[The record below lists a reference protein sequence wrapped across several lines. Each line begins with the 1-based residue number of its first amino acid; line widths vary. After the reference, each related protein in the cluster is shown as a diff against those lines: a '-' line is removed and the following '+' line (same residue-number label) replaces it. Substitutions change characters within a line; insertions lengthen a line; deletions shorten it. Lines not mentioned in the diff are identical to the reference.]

1 MQKKSFK
8 AFSLVELSV
17 VIIIIGILITG
28 VTQGSRLIDESRIKV
43 AKSLT
48 ANSRIN
54 SLESLILWYEP
65 VLDSSFVKGEAVDGK
80 VISQWNDNNPQNS
93 TRLNAKAAQ
102 ATDSSKITY
111 NMVSGANSTNTSGPT
126 YVEDGIN
133 HIPTLRFTN
142 AATTHMV
149 YLAVDAAMRN
159 LGQQSA
165 TLFVVVRY
173 RSGSGFFIDRV
184 CQTNGVPVNCS
195 AAANLGQPLFGF
207 HVGTDGS
214 LFPFVRS
221 DSGAFSSLVG
231 GWVYG
236 SGYDSGYDLVSGKS
250 YILTL
255 QRDYN
260 NNFVLYVNGSSA
272 YSANSTKADTAGESM
287 SLDPYKIGAGSAQ
300 DTDVDISEFIFFSGS
315 MKKNDRYAVEDYL
328 GKKYGITVTHN

>member
-17 VIIIIGILITG
+17 VIVIIGILIAG
-28 VTQGSRLIDESRIKV
+28 VTQGSRLIDESRVKV

-48 ANSRIN
+48 ANSRIP
-54 SLESLILWYEP
+54 SLEGLVVWYEP
-65 VLDSSFVKGEAVDGK
+65 ILDSSFAKGEAVDGK
-80 VISQWNDNNPQNS
+80 IISQWNDNNPQNS

-111 NMVSGANSTNTSGPT
+111 NAVSGANSTNTSGPT

-142 AATTHMV
+142 AATTYV
-149 YLAVDAAMRN
+149 YLAVDAAMRS
-159 LGQQSA
+159 LGRQSA

-184 CQTNGVPVNCS
+184 CQTNGVPTTPCIS
-195 AAANLGQPLFGF
+195 SSNLGSPLFGL

-214 LFPFVRS
+214 LSPYVRS
-221 DSGAFSSLVG
+221 DSGTFPSLVG
-231 GWVYG
+231 G
-236 SGYDSGYDLVSGKS
+236 SGYDSGYDLVAGKS

-272 YSANSTKADTAGESM
+272 YSANSTKSDTAGESM
-287 SLDPYKIGAGSAQ
+287 SLDPYKIGRHAELAE
-300 DTDVDISEFIFFSGS
+300 DTDIDISELIFFSGS
-315 MKKNDRYAVEDYL
+315 MKKGNRETIEDYL
-328 GKKYGITVTHN
+328 GKKYGIAVTYN

>member
-17 VIIIIGILITG
+17 VIIIIGIFIAG
-28 VTQGSRLIDESRIKV
+28 VTQGSRLIDESRVKV

-48 ANSRIN
+48 ANSRIP
-54 SLESLILWYEP
+54 SLEGLVVWYEP
-65 VLDSSFVKGEAVDGK
+65 VLDSSFVEGEAVDGK
-80 VISQWNDNNPQNS
+80 IISQWNDNNPQNS

-111 NMVSGANSTNTSGPT
+111 NGVSGANSTNTSGPT

-142 AATTHMV
+142 AATTYV

-159 LGQQSA
+159 LGRQSA

-184 CQTNGVPVNCS
+184 CQTNGVPVTCV
-195 AAANLGQPLFGF
+195 AAANLGEPLFGL
-207 HVGTDGS
+207 HVGNDGS
-214 LFPFVRS
+214 LSPYVRS
-221 DSGAFSSLVG
+221 DSGTFTSFVG
-231 GWVYG
+231 G
-236 SGYDSGYDLVSGKS
+236 SGYDSGYDLVAGKS

-260 NNFVLYVNGSSA
+260 NNFVLYVNGSSD
-272 YSANSTKADTAGESM
+272 YSANSTKSDSAGESM
-287 SLDPYKIGAGSAQ
+287 SLDPYKIGSHAEAAE
-300 DTDVDISEFIFFSGS
+300 DADIDISEFIFFSGS
-315 MKKNDRYAVEDYL
+315 MKKGNRETIEDYL
-328 GKKYGITVTHN
+328 GKKYGIAVTHN

>member
-17 VIIIIGILITG
+17 VIIIIGILIAG
-28 VTQGSRLIDESRIKV
+28 VTQGSRLIDESRVKV

-48 ANSRIN
+48 ANSRIP
-54 SLESLILWYEP
+54 SLEGLVVWYEP
-65 VLDSSFVKGEAVDGK
+65 VLDSSFVEGEAVDGK
-80 VISQWNDNNPQNS
+80 IISQWNDNNPQNS
-93 TRLNAKAAQ
+93 IRLNAKAAQ

-111 NMVSGANSTNTSGPT
+111 NGVSGANSTNTSGPT

-142 AATTHMV
+142 AATTHV

-159 LGQQSA
+159 LGRQSA

-173 RSGSGFFIDRV
+173 HSGSGFFIDRV
-184 CQTNGVPVNCS
+184 CQTNGVPTTNCIS
-195 AAANLGQPLFGF
+195 SSSLGEPLFGL
-207 HVGTDGS
+207 HVGNDGS
-214 LFPFVRS
+214 LSPYVRS
-221 DSGAFSSLVG
+221 DSGAFSLVG
-231 GWVYG
+231 GA
-236 SGYDSGYDLVSGKS
+236 GYDSGYDLVAGRG

-272 YSANSTKADTAGESM
+272 YSANSTKSDSAGESM
-287 SLDPYKIGAGSAQ
+287 SLDPYKIGCHADTAQ
-300 DTDVDISEFIFFSGS
+300 DTDIDISEFIFFSGS
-315 MKKNDRYAVEDYL
+315 MKKGNRETIEDYL
-328 GKKYGITVTHN
+328 GKKYGIAVTHN